1 MSAKSGS
8 GKTDKGTFRAR
19 HTLDLKLKVL
29 QLLGQGVIHN
39 TIAGR
44 YKFGLRTVSRVRD
57 ERRPLCHAGAGSKPK
72 TLAAGD
78 GGYAHVSP
86 KGKCVSDGSN
96 DPAVEE
102 LGKTLNKLSSRV
114 RRGDEQGSPVTDT
127 AMVNMLAN
135 LNIIPKRCADEAAI
149 EAAQVWVTVE
159 DQEDVF
165 EAMRLD
171 AAEEL
176 TEQLEGTLAW
186 GAWTQLMTRRRTVTM
201 R

>member
-1 MSAKSGS
+1 M
-8 GKTDKGTFRAR
+8 
-19 HTLDLKLKVL
+19 
-29 QLLGQGVIHN
+29 
-39 TIAGR
+39 
-44 YKFGLRTVSRVRD
+44 
-57 ERRPLCHAGAGSKPK
+57 
-72 TLAAGD
+72 
-78 GGYAHVSP
+78 
-86 KGKCVSDGSN
+86 SDGSN